1 VGVEEEVA
9 EGVEGEVEEEV
20 EEEVGGDRRGLQA
33 VAEAGVVARRQSRW
47 LRPARARRRRAF

>member
-1 VGVEEEVA
+1 MA